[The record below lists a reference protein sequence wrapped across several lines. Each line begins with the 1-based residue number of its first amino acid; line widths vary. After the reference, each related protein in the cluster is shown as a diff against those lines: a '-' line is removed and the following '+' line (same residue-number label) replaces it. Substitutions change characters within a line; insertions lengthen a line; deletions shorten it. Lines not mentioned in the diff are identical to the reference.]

1 MCIDKNLT
9 SEIGYIV
16 IRYEEKVVKKLSQY
30 HI

>member
-16 IRYEEKVVKKLSQY
+16 IRYEEKVVKKSSQY